1 MPRRPAESPVLCAVH
16 DAMKVLQGKWTLQI
30 VRALLGGPRGF
41 NDLARAVGGCNPAT
55 LSKRLDELAELG
67 VVTKRIESTMP
78 PRTCYTLT
86 RAGRALDGVVT
97 AIERWGERH
106 LPKPAPVPPAPARRR
121 RPSGG
126 GA

>member
-1 MPRRPAESPVLCAVH
+1 MPRRPTEPPELCAVH

-30 VRALLGGPRGF
+30 VRTLLLGPRGF
-41 NDLARAVGGCNPAT
+41 NELARAVGGCNPAT
-55 LSKRLDELAELG
+55 LSKRLDELVELG
-67 VVTKRIESTMP
+67 VVTKRVESTMP

-106 LPKPAPVPPAPARRR
+106 LPKPATTAPARRSR
-121 RPSGG
+121 RPE
-126 GA
+126 

>member
-1 MPRRPAESPVLCAVH
+1 MPRRAAEPPELCAVH

-55 LSKRLDELAELG
+55 LSKRLDELVELG
-67 VVTKRIESTMP
+67 VVTKRVESTMP

-106 LPKPAPVPPAPARRR
+106 LPKPGPVAPARRSR
-121 RPSGG
+121 RSE
-126 GA
+126 

>member
-1 MPRRPAESPVLCAVH
+1 MPRHPAETPELCAVH

-55 LSKRLDELAELG
+55 LSRRLDELAELG
-67 VVTKRIESTMP
+67 VVTKRVESTMP

-86 RAGRALDGVVT
+86 RAGRALDGVVQ

-106 LPKPAPVPPAPARRR
+106 LPKPAPTAPARRPR
-121 RPSGG
+121 RPE
-126 GA
+126 

>member
-1 MPRRPAESPVLCAVH
+1 MPRRPAAARAELCAVH

-55 LSKRLDELAELG
+55 LSKRLDELVELG
-67 VVTKRIESTMP
+67 VVTKRVESTMP

-106 LPKPAPVPPAPARRR
+106 LPKPAAADPPAPARRSR
-121 RPSGG
+121 RS
-126 GA
+126 A